1 MGSAE
6 IAKTTYEMEAEMD
19 VEMDADNGELTDAK
33 TNDEMTDD
41 KDAEIL
47 VTETRVPL

>member
-6 IAKTTYEMEAEMD
+6 ISRTTDEMEAETD
-19 VEMDADNGELTDAK
+19 VEMDAKNGELTDAK
-33 TNDEMTDD
+33 TNDEMTGD

>member
-6 IAKTTYEMEAEMD
+6 IAMTTDEMEVEMD
-19 VEMDADNGELTDAK
+19 VEMDAENGDVADAK
-33 TNDEMTDD
+33 KTDEMTNY